1 MTINPNYTIKDT
13 STPKV
18 QMKHWGFGQRRLNEQ
33 HTLSPKLPQ
42 VTKSVLESRQKSM
55 EPTPS
60 ENSQN
65 QNYDIS
71 TYITTTILHY
81 TTKTY
86 NKLSKRRK

>member
-1 MTINPNYTIKDT
+1 MTIDSNYTIKDT

-18 QMKHWGFGQRRLNEQ
+18 QMKHWGFGQLRLNKQ

-42 VTKSVLESRQKSM
+42 VTQSVLESTQKSI

-60 ENSQN
+60 ENT

-71 TYITTTILHY
+71 TYNSNTILHY
-81 TTKTY
+81 IT
-86 NKLSKRRK
+86 

>member
-1 MTINPNYTIKDT
+1 MTIDPNFTIKVT

-18 QMKHWGFGQRRLNEQ
+18 QMKHWGFGQQSINNN
-33 HTLSPKLPQ
+33 TLYHPKHPQ
-42 VTKSVLESRQKSM
+42 VTQSVLESRQKSI

-65 QNYDIS
+65 NGIS
-71 TYITTTILHY
+71 TYFTTTIPHY

-86 NKLSKRRK
+86 YKLTKSRR

>member
-1 MTINPNYTIKDT
+1 MTVDPNDTIKDT

-18 QMKHWGFGQRRLNEQ
+18 KMKHWGFGQLRLNKQ

-42 VTKSVLESRQKSM
+42 VTQSVLESRQKSI

-60 ENSQN
+60 ENT

-71 TYITTTILHY
+71 TCITTTILHY
-81 TTKTY
+81 TT
-86 NKLSKRRK
+86 

>member
-1 MTINPNYTIKDT
+1 MTIDSNYTIKDT

-18 QMKHWGFGQRRLNEQ
+18 QMKHWGFGQLRLNKQ

-42 VTKSVLESRQKSM
+42 VTQSVLESTQKSI

-60 ENSQN
+60 ENT

-71 TYITTTILHY
+71 THNSNTILHY
-81 TTKTY
+81 IT
-86 NKLSKRRK
+86 

>member
-1 MTINPNYTIKDT
+1 MTIDPNFTIKDT

-42 VTKSVLESRQKSM
+42 VTQSVLESRQKSI

-60 ENSQN
+60 ENT

-71 TYITTTILHY
+71 TYNSNTILHY
-81 TTKTY
+81 IT
-86 NKLSKRRK
+86 